1 MSSKKPLSQ
10 LQHLQR
16 LQVEIR
22 ALVTCSYHPTAA
34 SNPMDPAF
42 LIWKHG
48 PTLAWAIGRYVED
61 LERDVPIALRRPE
74 RKIAMEVG

>member
-1 MSSKKPLSQ
+1 MNLSQ
-10 LQHLQR
+10 LQHLRR

-22 ALVTCSYHPTAA
+22 ALVACSYYPTAA

-48 PTLAWAIGRYVED
+48 PTLAWAIGRYVKH

-74 RKIAMEVG
+74 RKIAMEVS

>member
-1 MSSKKPLSQ
+1 MNFSQ
-10 LQHLQR
+10 LRHLQR
-16 LQVEIR
+16 LQAEIR
-22 ALVTCSYHPTAA
+22 ALVACSYRPTVA

-48 PTLAWAIGRYVED
+48 PTLAWAIGLYVKD
-61 LERDVPIALRRPE
+61 LERDVPNALRRPE